1 MADNT
6 TTTPTPQSNGVPL
19 SGLPALDA
27 PVNGEE
33 LLLITKN
40 NQSLKT
46 TAAAL
51 KAYINAEMATLA
63 GMQQAVKAVSD
74 RLDTLV
80 NGNASSAIDTFNEIE
95 AFLTGITDTE
105 TLTGLLADLK
115 SAITAETDNKL
126 SGKVDKVAGKGLS
139 TNDYTNDD
147 KAKLTALPTSTQLTE
162 KIDEGKDSAVLQSL
176 IERAEACGVVYNK
189 TTGFF
194 EHNGIVDLTTAE
206 VTNMLTHVNEIFLL
220 GGRRLQNLRARTN
233 IVTASTYAK
242 GWNADFANLDGVC
255 GGNQIIEVLKIG
267 DCQVG
272 RGSVL
277 ACFVFQ
283 CCKLRKVIGELDIFN
298 VSGIRDAF
306 VSASCLEEITLYGLK
321 VSISFAD
328 CPLLSLA
335 SLQFLVTNAA
345 NTSAITI
352 TVHKDVYDKLN
363 DASNAEWNAVLTS
376 AEAKQITFATTN

>member
-6 TTTPTPQSNGVPL
+6 TTTTTPSNGVPL
-19 SGLPALDA
+19 SGLPALTA

-40 NQSLKT
+40 NQSLKA

-51 KAYINAEMATLA
+51 KAYINAEMATLT
-63 GMQQAVKAVSD
+63 GMQQAVKTVSD
-74 RLDTLV
+74 RIDTLV

-95 AFLTGITDTE
+95 AFLADITDTE
-105 TLTGLLADLK
+105 TLTGLLAELK
-115 SAITAETDNKL
+115 SAITTETDNKL
-126 SGKVDKVAGKGLS
+126 SGKVDKVTGKELS
-139 TNDYTNDD
+139 ANDYTDAD

-176 IERAEACGVVYNK
+176 IGRAKAAGAEYNEA
-189 TTGFF
+189 TGFF
-194 EHNGIVDLTTAE
+194 KYSLLTDITSDE
-206 VTNMLTHVNEIFLL
+206 MEIMLAHINEIFLP
-220 GGRRLQNLRARTN
+220 GGAKMEKLKARTN
-233 IVTASTYAK
+233 IVTASTFPA
-242 GWNADFANLDGVC
+242 GWGTGFANIDSVC
-255 GGNQIIEVLKIG
+255 TGNSYIEVLNIG
-267 DCQVG
+267 NIAVIK
-272 RGSVL
+272 GSRL
-277 ACFVFQ
+277 SCFAFN
-283 CCKLRKVIGELDIFN
+283 CPKLHTITGEIDLN
-298 VSGIRDAF
+298 ELTQPLYDAF
-306 VSASCLEEITLYGLK
+306 TRSAKLQEVRLRRAK
-321 VSISFAD
+321 ISLNFKD

-335 SLQFLVTNAA
+335 SLQYLVTNAA